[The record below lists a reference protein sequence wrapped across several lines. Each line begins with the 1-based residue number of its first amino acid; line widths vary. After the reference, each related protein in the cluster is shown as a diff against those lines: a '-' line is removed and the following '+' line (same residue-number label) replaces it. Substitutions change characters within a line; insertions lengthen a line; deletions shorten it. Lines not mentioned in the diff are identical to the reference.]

1 MNDRYLE
8 EGPRTAYP
16 RDSTLPAQML
26 AQAALTP
33 DAPAVR
39 YDGRTLTYSELVG
52 YAGRVSEALRAA
64 GVRRG
69 SVVAVLDRPSV
80 RMIVVFLAILQAG
93 GAYLPL
99 DESNPHERNLFMVRD
114 SGAGLVLADD
124 VRAEGHPEAFP
135 LSAVDSMLSVP
146 LHGDE
151 PRGLV
156 PAATAMDAAYV
167 MYTSGSTGTPK
178 GIAIP
183 HRAITRL
190 VVGTDYVDLGRD
202 DVVAQASNA
211 SFDAATFEI
220 WGALLNGGLLIGLPK
235 EQLLI
240 SRELKGFIDE
250 HRVTTLFLTAA
261 VFHLHATESP
271 ASLEGLRNLLVGG
284 DVMDA
289 SVSRALLEAGAP
301 HRLLN
306 AYGPTEATTFST
318 AHVVDRTSAA
328 AAALPIGRPIANTLV
343 RILDGPRRVAPG
355 EVGELH
361 IGGDGLALGY
371 VNRPSLTAERFVAD
385 PWCDGGRLYRTGDLA
400 RWTSDGHVEFVG
412 RADSQTKLRGFRIE
426 PGEIETVLRGH
437 ELVRDAAVVVE
448 GEGEARRLVAY
459 VAVRHP
465 IGTAELRRHLVRVLP
480 DHMVPATLIE
490 LPSLPLNANGKVDRA
505 RISEIF

>member
-1 MNDRYLE
+1 MSDQFFE

-16 RDSTLPAQML
+16 RDSTLPAQVL

-33 DAPAVR
+33 DAHAVH
-39 YDGRTLTYSELVG
+39 YDGRTLTYRELVG
-52 YAGRVSEALRAA
+52 YAGRVSESLRAA

-69 SVVAVLDRPSV
+69 GVVAVLDRPSL

-93 GAYLPL
+93 SAYLPL

-114 SGAGLVLADD
+114 SGASLILAED
-124 VRAEGHPEAFP
+124 VEGFPEAVRLSEVDAMLNAP
-135 LSAVDSMLSVP
+135 L
-146 LHGDE
+146 GEEE
-151 PRGLV
+151 PRDLAPG
-156 PAATAMDAAYV
+156 ATAVDAAYV

-202 DVVAQASNA
+202 DVIAQASNA

-220 WGALLNGGLLIGLPK
+220 WGALLNGGLLVGLPK

-240 SRELKGFIDE
+240 SHELKGFLDE

-271 ASLEGLRNLLVGG
+271 DLLGGLRNLLVGG

-289 SVSRALLEAGAP
+289 RISLALLEAGP
-301 HRLLN
+301 PQRLLN

-318 AHVVDRTSAA
+318 AHVVDRVSAA
-328 AAALPIGRPIANTLV
+328 STALPIGRPLANTLV
-343 RILDGPRRVAPG
+343 RILDGTRRVAPG

-385 PWCDGGRLYRTGDLA
+385 PWCAGGRLYRTGDLA
-400 RWTSDGHVEFVG
+400 RWTSDGQIEFLG
-412 RADSQTKLRGFRIE
+412 RADGQTKLRGYRIE
-426 PGEIETVLRGH
+426 LGEIEAVLRGH
-437 ELVRDAAVVVE
+437 ELVRDAVVIVE
-448 GEGEARRLVAY
+448 GEGEARRLIAY
-459 VAVRHP
+459 VAVRNP
-465 IGTAELRRHLVRVLP
+465 IGTTELRRHLVRVLP
-480 DHMVPATLIE
+480 EHMVPARLIE
-490 LPSLPLNANGKVDRA
+490 LPSLPLNANGKVDRV
-505 RISEIF
+505 RISELH